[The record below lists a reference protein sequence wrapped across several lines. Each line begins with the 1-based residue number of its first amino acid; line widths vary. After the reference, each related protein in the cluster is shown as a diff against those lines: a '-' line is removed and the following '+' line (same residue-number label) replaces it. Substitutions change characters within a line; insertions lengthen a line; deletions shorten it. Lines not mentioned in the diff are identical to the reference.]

1 VTTRTTYYQT
11 VHDTPLS
18 LLTERTNARY
28 LRCLRSRKHR
38 PGDELTRPRP
48 LPGGESFRFP
58 ICPECGVPVT
68 GKLVTWNGHL

>member
-1 VTTRTTYYQT
+1 MTRTTYLVTAYN
-11 VHDTPLS
+11 TPLS

-28 LRCLRSRKHR
+28 LHCLRARKHR
-38 PGDELTRPRP
+38 PGEKLTRPRP
-48 LPGGESFRFP
+48 LPGGDAIRMP

>member
-1 VTTRTTYYQT
+1 VTTRTTYYAT
-11 VHDTPLS
+11 PPTTPLS
-18 LLTERTNARY
+18 LLTALTNARY

-38 PGDELTRPRP
+38 PGERFTRPRP
-48 LPGGESFRFP
+48 LPGGDAIRMP